1 VTRVVWKRRP
11 PQALSLYVHRGPFD
25 FVLSDWL
32 LVPGRVI
39 KSGIDLCSAIRK
51 LNPEQPMAI
60 HTAEPL
66 ECKERLCEILEGI
79 TILKKPYRM
88 KALECDNHIDL
99 KRRRVRLS
107 PTL

>member
-39 KSGIDLCSAIRK
+39 KNGIDLCSAIRK

-66 ECKERLCEILEGI
+66 ECKERLCELLKGI
-79 TILKKPYRM
+79 TIREDVLSHES
-88 KALECDNHIDL
+88 AE
-99 KRRRVRLS
+99 VRQR
-107 PTL
+107 